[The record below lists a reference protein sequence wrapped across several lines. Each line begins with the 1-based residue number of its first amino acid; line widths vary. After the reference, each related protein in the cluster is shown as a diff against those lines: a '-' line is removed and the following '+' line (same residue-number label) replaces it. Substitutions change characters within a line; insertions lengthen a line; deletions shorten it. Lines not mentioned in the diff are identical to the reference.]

1 MRFSS
6 PSRSPSRPPPRRSRG
21 ARSASR
27 RRISPPDHPIRLNG
41 FGSRRAESEGVYH
54 RLHARALAVDD
65 GTNGPAVLLTVDVL
79 GVPADVYDE
88 LARRLAKAGVRK
100 ERPAVAATHTH
111 TGPMLTGANPTLF
124 GTPIPEEPQRNIDRY
139 TPVFLDKLEAV
150 ALAAL
155 KDRKPATL
163 SWGVGRVT
171 FAMNRRTK
179 GGPTD
184 HDLPVLFVKDEK
196 GTVRAVHV
204 AYACHCVTLSH
215 NQLGGDW
222 AGYAA
227 AAVEDDFPGA
237 VGLVA
242 IGGGADQNP
251 TSGVTGDKLDV
262 AAGQGRAVAA
272 EVRRLSRTFLA
283 PVAGPLTAKVT
294 TLDLPLAERPVARAG
309 PDGPPPQLAR
319 DRLATAAGVDDGAAL
334 PKLLAAVA
342 PAEVAASDN
351 APTLRAAAAFAYGGP
366 ITFEPEFG
374 NIGYWG
380 GERDHVV
387 WRVRPEKP
395 AAFDLYLD
403 YACADDSAG
412 NRVAVDGLDP
422 PVRGTVAGTGGWD
435 KYRLVKLGTVKLPAG
450 PGRVTG
456 RPDGPARGAPLALR
470 TLDLVPVGTR
480 PKPAGGP

>member
-1 MRFSS
+1 M
-6 PSRSPSRPPPRRSRG
+6 
-21 ARSASR
+21 
-27 RRISPPDHPIRLNG
+27 
-41 FGSRRAESEGVYH
+41 
-54 RLHARALAVDD
+54 
-65 GTNGPAVLLTVDVL
+65 LLTVDVL

-100 ERPAVAATHTH
+100 ERPAAAATHTH

-272 EVRRLSRTFLA
+272 EVRRL
-283 PVAGPLTAKVT
+283 
-294 TLDLPLAERPVARAG
+294 
-309 PDGPPPQLAR
+309 
-319 DRLATAAGVDDGAAL
+319 
-334 PKLLAAVA
+334 
-342 PAEVAASDN
+342 
-351 APTLRAAAAFAYGGP
+351 
-366 ITFEPEFG
+366 
-374 NIGYWG
+374 
-380 GERDHVV
+380 
-387 WRVRPEKP
+387 
-395 AAFDLYLD
+395 
-403 YACADDSAG
+403 
-412 NRVAVDGLDP
+412 
-422 PVRGTVAGTGGWD
+422 
-435 KYRLVKLGTVKLPAG
+435 
-450 PGRVTG
+450 
-456 RPDGPARGAPLALR
+456 
-470 TLDLVPVGTR
+470 
-480 PKPAGGP
+480 